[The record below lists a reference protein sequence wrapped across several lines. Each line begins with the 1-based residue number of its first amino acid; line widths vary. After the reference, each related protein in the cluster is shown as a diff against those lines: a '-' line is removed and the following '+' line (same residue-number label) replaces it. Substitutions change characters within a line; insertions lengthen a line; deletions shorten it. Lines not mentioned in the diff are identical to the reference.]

1 MANRNDRITVIIQKG
16 KRRIITK
23 TPLAGID
30 RLVYVINNQYTN
42 APNTTQI
49 ASGAGR
55 SSASGNNAAIA
66 SPYTRQQQSVGAGGD
81 ATNLGR
87 QGKHGR
93 KDRAHAMPVNRRGV
107 SGGKEVVVV
116 VNTQT
121 VKLSRRSASSSA
133 TQVASGGGRYST
145 GGTNSAIESPGT
157 RQQQAVGGGTGGHAL
172 NKAGA
177 SRRQKRRS
185 R

>member
-1 MANRNDRITVIIQKG
+1 MAKASDRIVVIIQKG
-16 KRRIITK
+16 NRRLITK
-23 TPLAGID
+23 TPLRGVD
-30 RLVYVINNQYTN
+30 RLVFVINNQYTN

-87 QGKHGR
+87 QGR
-93 KDRAHAMPVNRRGV
+93 QRGKYKN
-107 SGGKEVVVV
+107 SKNPLFYPCGKEVVVV
-116 VNTQT
+116 INTQT
-121 VKLSRRSASSSA
+121 VKLSKRNGASSA
-133 TQVASGGGRYST
+133 TQVASGGGLYST
-145 GGTNSAIESPGT
+145 GGTNAAIESPGT

-172 NKAGA
+172 NKATA
-177 SRRQKRRS
+177 KHKYNKRRS

>member
-1 MANRNDRITVIIQKG
+1 MQKG
-16 KRRIITK
+16 RRRVITK

-93 KDRAHAMPVNRRGV
+93 PGRPRGRYMNG
-107 SGGKEVVVV
+107 SGFPGGKEVVVV

-121 VKLSRRSASSSA
+121 VKLSKRNKSSSA
-133 TQVASGGGRYST
+133 TQVASGGGTYST
-145 GGTNSAIESPGT
+145 GGTNSAIDSPGT
-157 RQQQAVGGGTGGHAL
+157 RQQQAVGGGGRAL
-172 NKAGA
+172 NKATLNRRRKTRKK
-177 SRRQKRRS
+177 SR
-185 R
+185 